1 MRGEQQMAQSAHVVD
16 VTLENFQTAVL
27 QASMQVPVLVDF
39 WADWCAPCK
48 VLMPVLEKL
57 AEEYKGAIL
66 LAKVNADQQPDLT
79 AHFGV
84 RSLPTVK
91 ILFRGQLVDEFTG
104 ALPESQIRAL
114 LDKYVVSES
123 EQLRRQAE
131 ALLAQGDADQAL
143 ALLRQANQADPD
155 NLEILLDIA
164 SISAQ
169 TGDLQTARDICDSL
183 PAEMRD
189 KPQAKQLQARLR
201 FVEKAGQLPELGAL
215 QQRLADNPED
225 AEALYL
231 LSLHQVLANDF
242 EGAINTL
249 LELMQKNREYGDDA
263 GRKTL
268 LEVFDLLGRDDPLVK
283 TYRRRLYTL
292 LH

>member
-249 LELMQKNREYGDDA
+249 LELMQKNREYGDD
-263 GRKTL
+263 
-268 LEVFDLLGRDDPLVK
+268 
-283 TYRRRLYTL
+283 
-292 LH
+292 

>member
-1 MRGEQQMAQSAHVVD
+1 MAQSAHVVD
-16 VTLENFQTAVL
+16 VTLENFQAVVL

-57 AEEYKGAIL
+57 ANEYNGAIL

-91 ILFRGQLVDEFTG
+91 VLFRGQLVDEFTG

-114 LDKYVVSES
+114 LDKYVVSEL
-123 EQLRRQAE
+123 EQLRRQAQ
-131 ALLAQGDADQAL
+131 ALLAEGHTDQAL
-143 ALLRQANQADPD
+143 AMLRQANQADPE
-155 NLEILLDIA
+155 NLDILLDLA
-164 SISAQ
+164 LISAQ

-189 KPQAKQLQARLR
+189 KPEAKQLQARLR
-201 FVEKAGQLPELGAL
+201 FVDKAGQLPDLATL

-242 EGAINTL
+242 EAAITTL
-249 LELMQKNREYGDDA
+249 LELMQKNRAYGDDA

-268 LEVFDLLGRDDPLVK
+268 LEVFDLLGREDPLVK

>member
-1 MRGEQQMAQSAHVVD
+1 MAQSAHVVD